1 MRRSYPHET
10 FTTVAVLLLL
20 LCTAISVQAQE
31 SGLTHKGRVIISES
45 GIERLEDVGVQMH
58 TTYQIFVPANRDEFG
73 ADPNGYA
80 LPESFV
86 PLTVGPLF
94 SGYAFET
101 PASIAC
107 LYKLVTPAT
116 GWLW

>member
-1 MRRSYPHET
+1 MRREFA

-31 SGLTHKGRVIISES
+31 SGLTHKGRVVISES

-73 ADPNGYA
+73 ADPNGYKGDEIA
-80 LPESFV
+80 TSNCS
-86 PLTVGPLF
+86 TR
-94 SGYAFET
+94 SGN
-101 PASIAC
+101 I
-107 LYKLVTPAT
+107 
-116 GWLW
+116 